1 MKIRY
6 ALAIGLGLLA
16 LGYGVGR
23 HTAPEKVVEVEKEVR
38 KVEYVDVVR
47 EITRPDGTKERETR
61 REERRE
67 QAKENSTV
75 IENKIPQYEFT
86 AMYGKTNS
94 GEDMLGVMIER
105 RMFAN
110 IKAGVWANTEKQLG
124 IGISYEW

>member
-1 MKIRY
+1 MKMRY
-6 ALAIGLGLLA
+6 TLAIGAALLA
-16 LGYGVGR
+16 LGYWIGR
-23 HTAPEKVVEVEKEVR
+23 HTAPEKVVKVDKEVN

-47 EITRPDGTKERETR
+47 EVVRPDGTRERETR

-67 QAKENSTV
+67 QAKDKTTT

-94 GEDMLGVMIER
+94 GGDVLGIMIER

-110 IKAGVWANTEKQLG
+110 IKAGVWANTEKQIG
-124 IGISYEW
+124 IGVSYEW